1 MKPLLAVLATS
12 LVLSFSSWSNAAPV
26 ERVTALEPQFFES
39 FEDSYNLD
47 AILNGLASVDGTGDT
62 TVVVQNGNFF
72 NLWDQHAF
80 DGTQFLGASRGYGV
94 PATVEIQFQVPVEAF
109 GGVFGHRVHPGVDSS
124 GDTEFVFYDSRNRRI
139 GRDTVFIG
147 SEPGGVPAYWSF
159 NREVK
164 RITMTSIHPMADA
177 LVANLSPLQARKLMR
192 KGPISGGIGPITKR

>member
-1 MKPLLAVLATS
+1 MKPLLTVLATS
-12 LVLSFSSWSNAAPV
+12 LFLSFSSWSNAALV

-39 FEDSYNLD
+39 FEESYNLD
-47 AILNGLASVDGTGDT
+47 DIMNGLASVDGTGDT

-80 DGTQFLGASRGYGV
+80 DGSQFLGASRGYGV
-94 PATVEIQFQVPVEAF
+94 PATVEIQFQVPIEAF

-147 SEPGGVPAYWSF
+147 SEPGGVPAYWAF

-164 RITMTSIHPMADA
+164 RITITSIHPMADA